1 MAGRGLVELRELTVL
16 VVDAG
21 AAIHGDGH
29 GSVVEQGDLH
39 IGPKDTGLYPLGPR
53 LAAGGEEFPVQG
65 FGYRR
70 SSRLAVSR
78 AVAFGGIRHEG
89 ELGNHQ
95 AFALDI
101 LHRKVHST
109 LLIPKN
115 AKPKHLPN
123 QVLDILA
130 GILRT
135 DAYQGQKA
143 RANGGMDSS
152 VDADLCVA
160 HPL

>member
-1 MAGRGLVELRELTVL
+1 MAGRGLVGLRELGVL

-21 AAIHGDGH
+21 AAFHGDSH
-29 GSVVEQGDLH
+29 GSVVEQGNLH
-39 IGPKDTGLYPLGPR
+39 IGPKDPGLYPPRPR
-53 LAAGGEEFPVQG
+53 LSAGGEEFLVQG

-70 SSRLAVSR
+70 SCRFAVSR
-78 AVAFGGIRHEG
+78 AVAFGGISHEG

-101 LHRKVHST
+101 LHRKIHST
-109 LLIPKN
+109 LLILKN

-123 QVLDILA
+123 QVVDILA
-130 GILRT
+130 GILLS
-135 DAYQGQKA
+135 DAYQSQKA
-143 RANGGMDSS
+143 RANGGMASS
-152 VDADLCVA
+152 VDVNLGIA